1 MRTTN
6 ILQSYIRNNP
16 NTQQYQ
22 SDKVSRDFDVH
33 RELTNRTFIKPLPS
47 NGKLLNPTIMDY
59 PAEIQ
64 KDIKYDIKAFY
75 HALRGKANDHELGRL
90 NDVGMKFGGLVLASY
105 LFTKK
110 QTPKTKLFE
119 FIGFGTFFAAMD
131 LWPKL
136 FIQLPAQ
143 LVHGFNVRQYYE
155 DNYGRKKLFYQDH
168 QFIPWDLYPDDE
180 INRIG
185 DRLGIPK
192 DIPNRRNAIQEKM
205 RQIALQ
211 NNTLWM
217 LTSGFATPLIS
228 ALLCNALEKPV
239 NKITDQKMD
248 KFADNLLEHFPQ
260 EIKKYDFSKG
270 SAELAKILTE
280 NEGKPITKELVES
293 LHKNI
298 SNGLDKVVSDSL
310 KRDLDLLLPQDKN
323 YKITDNSVKAIQDTI
338 REVLK
343 PIKLPENI
351 VERIIPNAQ
360 TLTEEYTSKGLLN
373 GTYND
378 FTDHSKV
385 LQTILTK
392 NIEDVSSELDEQT
405 KRRLQFNAKKI
416 VHSQKLGKDS
426 PLFEALKLEPA
437 EILTPEKVKTIKA
450 VSDRLN
456 TFKAESAVLDRYAYI
471 KVAQAPETGLAN
483 IWNHMS
489 DEIFKAM
496 NFTQDEIKQAR
507 IDNEIATE
515 ILRNKMESIVANKE
529 SYTKFIDKMENLLSN
544 LYSKSTQIDMT
555 QDENAYKTIVNS
567 TCDNTAK
574 TLLGNGMRHTAS
586 SIGGIIDGYGNI
598 VSPNTSSRQLMLK
611 FVDDRIKGV
620 KSSFYRF
627 LNFADLYYRIA
638 HLDGRDTA
646 ILNNRIP
653 KEVKEEMVELAK
665 TIMLEGHTSD
675 FAVKFWQLRNPEANK
690 SDYRQIETA
699 NGKVINQY
707 LGVGEKECVEFA
719 NDRHYFESVMKLMYG
734 EDLHPDTAEKIKKS
748 GFWDDFRNFRKDA
761 LEILG
766 GDFYFAKPNHLVDG
780 RKVKSTSEQR
790 FILTGCAPADV
801 AYKAFHNMFN
811 SGKWFSVFGK
821 LGAGLI
827 GVTLLAQLFIGR
839 NKNPWKNKEA
849 K

>member
-1 MRTTN
+1 
-6 ILQSYIRNNP
+6 
-16 NTQQYQ
+16 
-22 SDKVSRDFDVH
+22 
-33 RELTNRTFIKPLPS
+33 
-47 NGKLLNPTIMDY
+47 
-59 PAEIQ
+59 
-64 KDIKYDIKAFY
+64 
-75 HALRGKANDHELGRL
+75 
-90 NDVGMKFGGLVLASY
+90 
-105 LFTKK
+105 
-110 QTPKTKLFE
+110 
-119 FIGFGTFFAAMD
+119 
-131 LWPKL
+131 
-136 FIQLPAQ
+136 
-143 LVHGFNVRQYYE
+143 
-155 DNYGRKKLFYQDH
+155 
-168 QFIPWDLYPDDE
+168 
-180 INRIG
+180 
-185 DRLGIPK
+185 
-192 DIPNRRNAIQEKM
+192 
-205 RQIALQ
+205 
-211 NNTLWM
+211 
-217 LTSGFATPLIS
+217 
-228 ALLCNALEKPV
+228 
-239 NKITDQKMD
+239 MD

-515 ILRNKMESIVANKE
+515 ILRNKMESIVANKVH
-529 SYTKFIDKMENLLSN
+529 
-544 LYSKSTQIDMT
+544 LY
-555 QDENAYKTIVNS
+555 
-567 TCDNTAK
+567 
-574 TLLGNGMRHTAS
+574 
-586 SIGGIIDGYGNI
+586 
-598 VSPNTSSRQLMLK
+598 
-611 FVDDRIKGV
+611 
-620 KSSFYRF
+620 
-627 LNFADLYYRIA
+627 
-638 HLDGRDTA
+638 
-646 ILNNRIP
+646 
-653 KEVKEEMVELAK
+653 
-665 TIMLEGHTSD
+665 
-675 FAVKFWQLRNPEANK
+675 
-690 SDYRQIETA
+690 
-699 NGKVINQY
+699 
-707 LGVGEKECVEFA
+707 
-719 NDRHYFESVMKLMYG
+719 
-734 EDLHPDTAEKIKKS
+734 
-748 GFWDDFRNFRKDA
+748 
-761 LEILG
+761 
-766 GDFYFAKPNHLVDG
+766 
-780 RKVKSTSEQR
+780 
-790 FILTGCAPADV
+790 
-801 AYKAFHNMFN
+801 
-811 SGKWFSVFGK
+811 
-821 LGAGLI
+821 
-827 GVTLLAQLFIGR
+827 
-839 NKNPWKNKEA
+839 
-849 K
+849 